1 MIVKYFMLVILSVIG
16 LSFAGCNSDDDS
28 STDVYYPGFN
38 IEGKVLAGS
47 NIATDDD
54 VNDVRAPALGNNN
67 TTSTAQFIPNPVI
80 LGGYVNRPNAGP
92 IGNSSFYGDTDDF
105 FQVDLRAGQ
114 VINLFVA
121 NENLFGNDLDLGL
134 RNKDGAILDAS
145 VGEGATETLVVPADG
160 HYFVQVQ
167 ASMGASNYIL
177 SIGQDITPVA
187 TSLRLSDDFVPGE
200 ALVQFATTEMM
211 SIQSTLTHLGLQ
223 SQSQDN
229 SRRSR
234 VLLNENFKTLFSV
247 SSLTTN
253 DREFATP
260 ELQEKYETLLAIKA
274 LRRQTAVVEASP
286 NYQFHLLAKPNDE
299 LFDYQWNHVLL
310 NLPQAWDISQGDSSV
325 VVAVIDTGVLL
336 DHPDLQN
343 KTIEGYDFIR
353 NIRISLDGD
362 GLDPNPDDPGDQL
375 PGGSSFHGTHVAG
388 TVAALTNNEEGIA
401 GVSWF
406 SQIMPLRVIGQGGLG
421 LDYDIEQ
428 AIRYAAGLPNDSGR
442 LPAQPADIIN
452 LSLGGPAISSDFQR
466 LIEEVQSKGI
476 IIVAAAGNEDTNT
489 PVFPAA
495 LDGVIAVGAV
505 NMDKQR
511 ASYSNYGGYIDVVA
525 PGGDHT
531 PDINGDGM
539 PDGILSTVGAEIG
552 ENRNKQKIE
561 FTFASS
567 VGTSMA
573 SPHVAGVI
581 SLMKAVYPALT
592 PQEVDN
598 IIISGAITE
607 DLGLGGR
614 DDDFG
619 YGLLDAQKAV
629 LAALEL
635 NNGELPPPPPPFLVV
650 TPGSLNFGLSRSS
663 TTLKLS
669 NSGGGDLVIENMTED
684 SGGFL
689 SVEGEGLG
697 EYIVNVNRNILG
709 TGTYTATIT
718 ITSNANTVN
727 VPVILQVGDPNI
739 TGDAG
744 YHYILLIN
752 PNTLETVQQ
761 ITASAD
767 IGSYNYRFVNVPVGE
782 YIITAGSDFNND
794 GFICDV
800 GEACGVYLTSDRPIT
815 LEVRETRLGIDF
827 NTGFDINFTSKAAL
841 GADNQIIPQRGFALI
856 NGEFF

>member
-1 MIVKYFMLVILSVIG
+1 MIVKYVILAIFALVG
-16 LSFAGCNSDDDS
+16 LILTGCNSSDDS
-28 STDVYYPGFN
+28 GTDVYYTTLN
-38 IEGKVLAGS
+38 IDGKVLVGS
-47 NIATDDD
+47 NIAVDDD
-54 VNDVRAPALGNNN
+54 VNDVRAPALGHNN

-80 LGGYVNRPNAGP
+80 LGGYVNRPNTGED
-92 IGNSSFYGDTDDF
+92 GNSYMDGDTDDF

-134 RNKDGAILDAS
+134 RDSEGAILDAS

-167 ASMGASNYIL
+167 ASLGASNYIL
-177 SIGQDITPVA
+177 SIGQDTTAIT
-187 TSLRLSDDFVPGE
+187 TGLRLSDDFASGE
-200 ALVQFATTEMM
+200 VLVQFAAAEMM
-211 SIQSTLTHLGLQ
+211 SIQSTLTSLGLQ
-223 SQSQDN
+223 AESQDT
-229 SRRSR
+229 SRRM
-234 VLLNENFKTLFSV
+234 LFTLDFEALHPLV
-247 SSLTTN
+247 ADN
-253 DREFATP
+253 MKFATP
-260 ELQEKYETLLAIKA
+260 KLQQKYETLLAVKE
-274 LRRQTAVVEASP
+274 LRRQTAVVEANP
-286 NYQFHLLAKPNDE
+286 NYQFHLLTTPNDE
-299 LFDYQWNHVLL
+299 LFHYQWNHSQL
-310 NLPQAWDISQGDSSV
+310 NLPQAWDITQGDPSV

-343 KTIEGYDFIR
+343 KTVEGFDFIK
-353 NIRISLDGD
+353 NIRISQDGD

-388 TVAALTNNEEGIA
+388 TIAAVTNNKEGIA

-406 SQIMPLRVIGQGGLG
+406 SKIMPLRVIGKGGLG

-452 LSLGGPAISSDFQR
+452 LSLGGPAISTDFQQ
-466 LIEEVQSKGI
+466 LIEEVQNKGI
-476 IIVAAAGNEDTNT
+476 IIVAAAGNEDTDT

-505 NMDKQR
+505 DMDKQR
-511 ASYSNYGGYIDVVA
+511 ASYSNYGSYIDVVA

-552 ENRNKQKIE
+552 ETRDKQKIE

-581 SLMKAVYPALT
+581 SLMKAVYSTLT
-592 PQEVDN
+592 PQETDRV
-598 IIISGAITE
+598 IMSGTMTE
-607 DLGLGGR
+607 DLGIVGR
-614 DDDFG
+614 DNDFG
-619 YGLLDAQKAV
+619 YGLVNAQKAV

-635 NNGELPPPPPPFLVV
+635 NNGELPPPPPPFLIV
-650 TPGSLNFGLSRSS
+650 TPSSLNFGLSRSS
-663 TTLKLS
+663 ATIKLT
-669 NSGGGDLVIENMTED
+669 NSGGGDLIIENITEN

-689 SVEGEGLG
+689 SIEGNGLG
-697 EYIVNVNRNILG
+697 EYVVSVNRNLLT
-709 TGTYTATIT
+709 TGTFTATIT
-718 ITSNANTVN
+718 ITSSANTVK
-727 VPVILQVGDPNI
+727 VPVILQMGDPNL

-744 YHYILLIN
+744 YHYILLIDSN
-752 PNTLETVQQ
+752 SSNTIQQ
-761 ITASAD
+761 ITASVYA
-767 IGSYNYRFVNVPVGE
+767 GNYNYRFIDVPAGD
-782 YIITAGSDFNND
+782 YIIAAGSDFNND

-800 GEACGVYLTSDRPIT
+800 GEACGAYLTSDRPIT
-815 LEVRETRLGIDF
+815 LKVKETRFGIDF
-827 NTGFDINFTSKAAL
+827 NTGFDVNFMSKTAL
-841 GADNQIIPQRGFALI
+841 SMDNPIIPKRGFALLKPKRI
-856 NGEFF
+856 SHR